1 MKGFK
6 AMNASLNKTL
16 VITKTFRCTE
26 FSVFPNDSVT
36 VISRPL

>member
-16 VITKTFRCTE
+16 VTTHTFRHTE
-26 FSVFPNDSVT
+26 FSVFPDDSVT
-36 VISRPL
+36 VLPL